1 MDNESNS
8 KIEKM
13 EKDIKKLKKRQPR
26 KMTAMKFVGV
36 AFDPEKYK
44 AGEAEINEA
53 LSNGFEVLRDFET
66 GGGIVIALG
75 KWENKSKTVNK
86 EWNKLKNTSTDS
98 KIKSLTE
105 TSLDIFFG
113 ISNVSTGKLLCTA
126 FVCRTNS
133 GS

>member
-44 AGEAEINEA
+44 AGETEINEA

-86 EWNKLKNTSTDS
+86 EWNN
-98 KIKSLTE
+98 
-105 TSLDIFFG
+105 
-113 ISNVSTGKLLCTA
+113 
-126 FVCRTNS
+126 
-133 GS
+133 